1 MAKKSSSIEG
11 IDVRKIKP
19 DKQKSYEKLKYLT
32 KWLFNPERYNIEP
45 LIENSSEFNSG
56 LRYRLYGNI
65 LTIPKIVWYVNKH
78 LNHIDTFYSTSPDDL
93 LKTFSDII
101 RIYGLK
107 NSSSLH
113 FAKFQ
118 TFKRDSFSDIIQ
130 KYCEETNS
138 TLNKQ
143 DIINLYRLFEIGIIK
158 NDEIEGIED
167 IIEGKEKATK
177 GSSFLKPAEEIKLNQ
192 TKSAEII
199 NFTNNLLNFKSK
211 RNPCIQCPLFYR
223 QTSVIDT
230 NISSFTDIP
239 VDIAIVANETASEQD
254 IQTQSP
260 LSGEDG
266 IYFRSLFY
274 PLVQKYNLKYI
285 ITNAS
290 LCFPTNK
297 KESEPTVT
305 KKIMAN
311 CRGMIDE
318 IHSSFKPK
326 LIVLFGTSILRNY
339 GIKDKITDIN
349 GEIVDKKYFCMTS
362 PLEALRSKTHMDR
375 FLKAMFL
382 LEHNISKSVQNKN
395 LEAVESK
402 NNFNPDQNNVQNLSV
417 TSSRIEKG
425 DTLFNIET
433 FNDQLVYVFIDSN
446 NKKKYIIEQIQYPI
460 FIKNGKY
467 QECDY
472 IEDDMNY
479 KVILSHKQ
487 KQNLSYRLNQN
498 IKHIIEC

>member
-1 MAKKSSSIEG
+1 MAKKSSNVEG
-11 IDVRKIKP
+11 IDVRKIKQ

-32 KWLFNPERYNIEP
+32 KWLFNPEKYNIE
-45 LIENSSEFNSG
+45 LLTENLNEFNSS

-65 LTIPKIVWYVNKH
+65 LTIPKIIWYVNKY
-78 LNHIDTFYSTSPDDL
+78 LNHIDTFHITNAEDL
-93 LKTFSDII
+93 LRTFSDII
-101 RIYGLK
+101 KIYGLK

-113 FAKFQ
+113 FSRFQ

-138 TLNKQ
+138 SLNKQ
-143 DIINLYRLFEIGIIK
+143 DVINLYRLFEIGIIK
-158 NDEIEGIED
+158 SNEIEEMED
-167 IIEGKEKATK
+167 IIEGKEKI
-177 GSSFLKPAEEIKLNQ
+177 LKSNSINTPIEEIKLNQ

-199 NFTNNLLNFKSK
+199 NFSNNLLNFKTK
-211 RNPCIQCPLFYR
+211 RNPCIQCPLYYR

-230 NISSFTDIP
+230 NISSFTDTP
-239 VDIAIVANETASEQD
+239 VDIAIVANETALEQD

-274 PLVQKYNLKYI
+274 PLVKKYNLKYI

-290 LCFPTNK
+290 LCFPANK
-297 KESEPTVT
+297 KESEPTAT
-305 KKIMAN
+305 KKAMAN

-326 LIVLFGTSILRNY
+326 LIVLFGSSIIRNY

-349 GEIVDKKYFCMTS
+349 GEIIDKKYFCMTS
-362 PLEALRSKTHMDR
+362 PLEALRSKTYMDR

-382 LEHNISKSVQNKN
+382 LEHNMSKSFQIKN
-395 LEAVESK
+395 LEKTEQTND
-402 NNFNPDQNNVQNLSV
+402 NNTDTDTVQNLSI

-433 FNDQLVYVFIDSN
+433 LNDQLVYVFIDSN

-467 QECDY
+467 QECNY
-472 IEDDMNY
+472 IEEDINY

-487 KQNLSYRLNQN
+487 KQTLSHRLNQN
-498 IKHIIEC
+498 IKYTIEC